1 MFLYSR
7 EGGISNFHLAG
18 LRAVQ
23 VLLSTYVWT
32 ILGGGQGVHI
42 RKCPQSLLFSQ
53 EIKCARLPE
62 QRSSF

>member
-23 VLLSTYVWT
+23 VLLSVYVWR
-32 ILGGGQGVHI
+32 ILGGGRGGTFVSVL
-42 RKCPQSLLFSQ
+42 SLSCFH
-53 EIKCARLPE
+53 KKHPC
-62 QRSSF
+62 

>member
-23 VLLSTYVWT
+23 VLLSIYVWR
-32 ILGGGQGVHI
+32 ILGGGQGCTLVSVL
-42 RKCPQSLLFSQ
+42 SLSCFH
-53 EIKCARLPE
+53 KK
-62 QRSSF
+62 

>member
-7 EGGISNFHLAG
+7 EGGLSNFHLAG

-23 VLLSTYVWT
+23 VLLSIYFWK
-32 ILGGGQGVHI
+32 ILGGAGGHI

-53 EIKCARLPE
+53 ETPLLDEAR
-62 QRSSF
+62 

>member
-23 VLLSTYVWT
+23 VLLSIYVWR
-32 ILGGGQGVHI
+32 ILEGAEGHI
-42 RKCPQSLLFSQ
+42 RKCPQSLLFS
-53 EIKCARLPE
+53 EETPLLDEAC
-62 QRSSF
+62 